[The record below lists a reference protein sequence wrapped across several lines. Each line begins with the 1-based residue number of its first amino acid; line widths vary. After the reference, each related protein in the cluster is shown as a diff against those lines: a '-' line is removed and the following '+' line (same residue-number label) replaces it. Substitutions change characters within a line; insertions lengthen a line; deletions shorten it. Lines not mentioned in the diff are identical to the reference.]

1 MDVVT
6 REEMDEHAKQY
17 GQIVAKAW
25 ADDAFKERFLAEP
38 AAVLQEHGIPVPP
51 GVELRAVEN
60 TDKVV
65 YLALPLP
72 PSDELSDEQLNQMAG
87 GSTASTASTSGT
99 ISSFCLTVACI
110 GSIGC
115 AGSVG

>member
-1 MDVVT
+1 MDEIT

-25 ADDAFKERFLAEP
+25 ADEDFKARFLSDP
-38 AAVLQEHGIPVPP
+38 AAVLQDYGIPTPP

-65 YLALPLP
+65 YLALPLQ
-72 PSDELSDEQLNQMAG
+72 PSDELSDEQLSQMSG
-87 GSTASTASTSGT
+87 GSTASTASTTGT
-99 ISSFCLTVACI
+99 VSSFCLTVACI
-110 GSIGC
+110 GSLGC
-115 AGSVG
+115 SGSV